1 MKYPTIDDVA
11 AEAGVSRATV
21 SRAINGGLV
30 AAATRAHVLATA
42 ERLGYHPSQSA
53 RALASGR
60 SGVIGVVLHQ
70 PVASLQY
77 DWYTAGLYAGI
88 AEELT
93 GRGVSGVM
101 QWFEHGS
108 RSELLDA
115 VVASHFV
122 DGIVATTADRDD
134 PFVRGLVDS
143 GMPAVVIGNHALGE
157 GVSFVDIDN
166 RRGAMLAVEHLL
178 VRGARR
184 IGHITGERT
193 IVAAH
198 DRLDG
203 YYAALDAAG
212 VSERFVADGGFCGK
226 SETLTAAR
234 ELLAAG
240 VDAVFAASDLIAAA
254 VYEAATECGRSIP
267 DDLLVVGFDDVPEA
281 DRMAPPLTT
290 IHQDPNEQGAAAAR
304 LLLELITD
312 GERRP
317 RSLLIEPWL
326 VERRS
331 TGVGAAVVAG
341 GS

>member
-53 RALASGR
+53 RALSSGR

-77 DWYTAGLYAGI
+77 DWCTAGLYAGI

-143 GMPAVVIGNHALGE
+143 GMPAVVIGNHDLGE

-166 RRGAMLAVEHLL
+166 RRGARLAVEHLL
-178 VRGARR
+178 AHGARR